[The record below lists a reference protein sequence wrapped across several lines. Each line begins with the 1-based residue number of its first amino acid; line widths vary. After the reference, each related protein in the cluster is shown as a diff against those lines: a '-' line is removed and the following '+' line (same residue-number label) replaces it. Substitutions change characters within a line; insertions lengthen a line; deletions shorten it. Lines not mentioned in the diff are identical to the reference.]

1 MKIKSLKFIF
11 YQKYDKSG
19 LKAFLFSCEN
29 MWNRKNEHNQ
39 MFAMIF
45 SYFFG
50 FSAIYFNY
58 PVQHY
63 QLVSV
68 KLFNVIL

>member
-39 MFAMIF
+39 MFAIIL

-50 FSAIYFNY
+50 L
-58 PVQHY
+58 VQY
-63 QLVSV
+63 ISII
-68 KLFNVIL
+68 LFNTIS